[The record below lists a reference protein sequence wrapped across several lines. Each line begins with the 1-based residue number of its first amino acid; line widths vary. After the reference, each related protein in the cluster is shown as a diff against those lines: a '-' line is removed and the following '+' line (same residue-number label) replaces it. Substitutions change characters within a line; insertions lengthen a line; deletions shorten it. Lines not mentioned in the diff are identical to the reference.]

1 MKPIHPN
8 LFTQVMKLPAGIR
21 GDVLEF
27 LGATQ
32 VEDAHIRRIIAE
44 VAEHSRRKW
53 GNDESAPAN
62 G

>member
-1 MKPIHPN
+1 
-8 LFTQVMKLPAGIR
+8 MKLPAGIR